1 VLVSRNVWPPHTPPR
16 TATIDG
22 GSKDPLNSAFLD
34 GGVLHRNPAVYC
46 AANHPPQTHHAHTS
60 THSSCLR
67 HAFRH
72 TRALSPRHT
81 HESVHAQ
88 RGELR
93 HARRGVGADSEGGVR
108 VRGRRTSCGVLLSIS
123 VKLGEPRVR
132 HR

>member
-1 VLVSRNVWPPHTPPR
+1 MVLASCFRCCRAPHV
-16 TATIDG
+16 AIQV
-22 GSKDPLNSAFLD
+22 LL
-34 GGVLHRNPAVYC
+34 GGVAAVGGVR
-46 AANHPPQTHHAHTS
+46 QTHHAHTS

-93 HARRGVGADSEGGVR
+93 HARGGVGADSEGGVR
-108 VRGRRTSCGVLLSIS
+108 VHGSRTSCGVLLSIS